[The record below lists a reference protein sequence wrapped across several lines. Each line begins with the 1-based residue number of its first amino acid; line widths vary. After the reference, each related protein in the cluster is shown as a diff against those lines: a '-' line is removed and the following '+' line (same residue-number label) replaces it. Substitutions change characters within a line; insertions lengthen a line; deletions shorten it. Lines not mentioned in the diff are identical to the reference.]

1 MNKLVVYSA
10 VGLTILSAVA
20 LMDWEMEPMGPLK
33 LSPTKTAEQRKSD
46 NIAYASVLTRDCIMD
61 ALAAE
66 QGILIGRTADQMK
79 TYWKQVGQYDQTK
92 EMSMQLG
99 FVMATMVHDKGYNI
113 QQVYDSNTDSTWKTL
128 TNACFSKASYQH

>member
-33 LSPTKTAEQRKSD
+33 LSPTKTAEQQKSD
-46 NIAYASVLTRDCIMD
+46 NIAYASVLTRDCIMEVF
-61 ALAAE
+61 AAK

-79 TYWKQVGQYDQTK
+79 THWEQAGQYSEIKDTSYK
-92 EMSMQLG
+92 LG
-99 FVMATMVHDKGYNI
+99 FVMAKMVQEKGLTA
-113 QQVYDSNTDSTWKTL
+113 QQVYDSNSNSIWRSATK
-128 TNACFSKASYQH
+128 ACVSKADYQ